1 VRKRE
6 REIRLVRIVWKS
18 QSKRLFVSL
27 SRSRHPRT
35 EREEKK
41 KKIRARKRPRET
53 TLANALVP
61 ESRRIRSKRTFER
74 RSSSSNVPFFF
85 LSLSSSAPFSLF
97 LYTSLVCAQNVRA
110 RKNPPLQVF
119 SLPHERKFR
128 QRREL
133 KHAYKKKKEKI
144 SLSKTGASRERL
156 SRAKTPSS
164 KEKDAYLGRKRSR

>member
-1 VRKRE
+1 LSRYPEAVTQGQRE
-6 REIRLVRIVWKS
+6 RK
-18 QSKRLFVSL
+18 
-27 SRSRHPRT
+27 
-35 EREEKK
+35 KK

-74 RSSSSNVPFFF
+74 RSFSSNVPFFF

-133 KHAYKKKKEKI
+133 KHAYKKKERKN
-144 SLSKTGASRERL
+144 LSIQHGCIARTSIARENSVIEGERCVPW
-156 SRAKTPSS
+156 SQKKSIT
-164 KEKDAYLGRKRSR
+164 